1 MAKYFGKIG
10 FADTIE
16 TVPGV
21 WKDRIIEH
29 EYYGD
34 ITRNMGSY
42 RSNQSNELNENIN
55 VSNQIS
61 ILADPYAFHNFQSI
75 RYIEWMDT
83 RWKVSRV
90 EVQYP
95 RLILELG
102 GVYNGDTG
110 PSSRIT

>member
-10 FADTIE
+10 FAE
-16 TVPGV
+16 TGEVRPGV
-21 WKDRIIEH
+21 WKDQIVEH

-34 ITRNMGSY
+34 ITRNMSSRRETQNG
-42 RSNQSNELNENIN
+42 ELNDNIK

-61 ILADPYAFHNFQSI
+61 ILADPYALHNFSSI

-83 RWKVSRV
+83 RWKVSSV
-90 EVQYP
+90 EVQQP

-102 GVYNGDTG
+102 GVYNGDSG
-110 PSSRIT
+110 PQD

>member
-10 FADTIE
+10 FADTVE

-21 WKDRIIEH
+21 WKDQIIEH

-34 ITRNMGSY
+34 VTRNMSSY
-42 RSNQSNELNENIN
+42 RANQTNELNENIL

-75 RYIEWMDT
+75 RYIEWMNT

-110 PSSRIT
+110 PASGIT

>member
-21 WKDRIIEH
+21 WKDQIIEH

-42 RSNQSNELNENIN
+42 RSNQTNELNENIN